1 MENTNQKLAVTDSTK
16 VLIDKDLLILQ
27 TQQLRAY
34 KAKVIQLEQ
43 ELEALKKLGLN
54 DGNTTIVIGNNEGD
68 IHIS

>member
-1 MENTNQKLAVTDSTK
+1 MRMKTNTEPQK
-16 VLIDKDLLILQ
+16 VLIDKEVLLLQ

-43 ELEALKKLGLN
+43 ELEALKEQGLN

-68 IHIS
+68 ITIN